1 MLRTISFRWFMVLLI
16 ASTAFSFQ
24 VPLQKAA
31 AAGEEAMGLS
41 NQQLLDNDYILYFV
55 NAGDKT
61 PATVEGNDKMGLYAS
76 VTEQVYGTDPQ
87 TGKNW
92 GLTTNTTSTNVSDS
106 TTKTGSLRYY
116 NGTQVRSKA
125 ISYKFELPP
134 DKYDITYGFYNPW
147 SSRNMNLLA
156 EGLNVAGG
164 DYDSGT
170 QQLKEFT
177 YRGLSVTDGML
188 NVSIAGPSAGTLTNY
203 NDPLINYIIVR
214 KSVILEFSDLQSV
227 IDMAKGLTEQ
237 PQYTVYSV
245 NK

>member
-1 MLRTISFRWFMVLLI
+1 
-16 ASTAFSFQ
+16 
-24 VPLQKAA
+24 
-31 AAGEEAMGLS
+31 
-41 NQQLLDNDYILYFV
+41 
-55 NAGDKT
+55 
-61 PATVEGNDKMGLYAS
+61 
-76 VTEQVYGTDPQ
+76 
-87 TGKNW
+87 
-92 GLTTNTTSTNVSDS
+92 
-106 TTKTGSLRYY
+106 
-116 NGTQVRSKA
+116 
-125 ISYKFELPP
+125 
-134 DKYDITYGFYNPW
+134 
-147 SSRNMNLLA
+147 MNLLA

-245 NK
+245 NKLKAVIETAQTFINNATAQEKEASLFRTSCITTSKV